1 MLMKGLT
8 VAFGV
13 LIAASRLVG
22 VFFPGFLKKLIKLM
36 VEEKGALLLLMVY
49 GAVLGGFFV
58 WGFRIEFT
66 RQVAGWQDFVML
78 VIGVLMA
85 LMCLLFLAAPK
96 VLTAMLDRV
105 MKWVEVSEM
114 NMRLLA
120 LIGVVFGIIV
130 LLIGLSM

>member
-22 VFFPGFLKKLIKLM
+22 VVFPGFLKKLIKLM